1 MNKNKKLYDEN
12 SIESL
17 SPLAFTRLRPGV
29 YAGDTTYSTQLLVE
43 IFSNAVDEFRL
54 GHGNQID
61 VTIDKDVITVRDYG
75 QGFIPNSFREDGKTI
90 LEAAFSVLNTSG
102 KYREDGT
109 YEGTSLGSFGIG
121 SKITTFLSHWL
132 EVCTCRDGQQ
142 EHIKFVEGVFDK
154 RTTSKVANSIPT
166 GTVVTW
172 QPSGEFFKNTTVEI
186 NVIKTLFKTVAC
198 LCPGLKINLIEIT
211 KEPQSFGEP
220 KRKEVNHVYQSK
232 YGLNDLVDEAV
243 KGKEI
248 LKNRLNINFEEGK
261 NKLDLVMTYTSNYSS
276 AIVPYVNTG
285 LTESGPHITQLKTAL
300 TREMNKFF
308 REKKWLKEKDENL
321 TGDDIQEGMYIVFN
335 YTAPSVSYD
344 AQVKSRITA
353 IDTKP
358 AVSAFVEALNLWLEV
373 NEKEIKSIADKAI
386 GARKAREAAKKA
398 RDAAREGEKK
408 KKEKVLK
415 FDTKLADC
423 YSKDRMKCEIYIT
436 EGDSASGNLKM
447 ARDNE
452 FQAVMPV
459 RGKILN
465 TQKATLTQIQ
475 KNAEIM
481 TMIDAFGL
489 RIDPKTMKVIY
500 DKDDLRYGKIIIMSD
515 ADVDGAHIKNL
526 FYTFIW
532 NFCPDLIKDGYVYA
546 GVPPLYKI
554 TIGKEYKYLKNDEE
568 LEAFKKANVG
578 KKYIV
583 GRMKGLGEMS
593 VEETEETL
601 TKPDQRIIKQITVE
615 DPTAT
620 SVLFEQLMGTG
631 VTARKAYIKKH
642 SKEAVYNA
650 E

>member
-1 MNKNKKLYDEN
+1 MGKLYDEN

-17 SPLAFTRLRPGV
+17 SPLEFTRLRPGV
-29 YAGDTTYSTQLLVE
+29 YAGDCTYSTQLLVE
-43 IFSNAVDEFRL
+43 IFSNAVDEYNS

-61 VTIDKDVITVRDYG
+61 VTINKDIVIVQDYG
-75 QGFIPNSFREDGKTI
+75 QGFIVNSVRDDGKTI

-102 KYREDGT
+102 KYREDGS

-132 EVCTCRDGQQ
+132 EVITYRDGQF
-142 EHIKFVEGVFDK
+142 EHIWFKEGEFEK
-154 RTTSKVANSIPT
+154 REVGKWDNGTT
-166 GTVVTW
+166 GTLVQW
-172 QPSGEFFKNTTVEI
+172 QPSEEFFKNTEI
-186 NVIKTLFKTVAC
+186 EIAKIRTLFKTISC
-198 LCPGLKINLIEIT
+198 LCPGLLINLTYNGT
-211 KEPQSFGEP
+211 KE
-220 KRKEVNHVYQSK
+220 VYESK
-232 YGLNDLVDEAV
+232 NGLNDLVDDAV
-243 KGKEI
+243 KDKEI
-248 LKNRLNINFEEGK
+248 IDNRLSIDSSFDKFRLN
-261 NKLDLVMTYTSNYSS
+261 LVMTYTGNYSS
-276 AIVPYVNTG
+276 TIVPYVNTG
-285 LTESGPHITQLKTAL
+285 LTDTGAHITQLKTAL

-321 TGDDIQEGMYIVFN
+321 SGDAIQEGMYLVFN

-344 AQVKSRITA
+344 AQVKSRVTA
-353 IDTKP
+353 IDTKFETQ
-358 AVSAFVEALNLWLEV
+358 AFVEALQNWLNV
-373 NEKEIKSIADKAI
+373 NEKEVKIIADKAI
-386 GARKAREAAKKA
+386 LARKAADAAKKA
-398 RDAAREGEKK
+398 RDAARESEKK

-423 YSKDRMKCEIYIT
+423 YSKDRMKCEIYVT

-465 TQKATLTQIQ
+465 TQKATLSQIQ

-489 RIDPKTMKVIY
+489 RIDPKTMKVTY
-500 DKDDLRYGKIIIMSD
+500 DKKDLRYGKIIIMSD

-568 LEAFKKANVG
+568 LEAFKKANIG
-578 KKYIV
+578 KKYLV

-601 TKPDQRIIKQITVE
+601 TDPSRRIIKQITVE

-631 VTARKAYIKKH
+631 ITARKAYIKEH
-642 SKEAVYNA
+642 SKEATYNA